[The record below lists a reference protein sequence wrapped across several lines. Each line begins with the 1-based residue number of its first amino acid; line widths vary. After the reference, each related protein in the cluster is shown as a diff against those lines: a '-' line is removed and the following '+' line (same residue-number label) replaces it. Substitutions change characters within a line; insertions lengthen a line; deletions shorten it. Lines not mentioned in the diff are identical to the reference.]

1 MSGVNGNNMFRK
13 VLSKVD
19 DMSSEKIPT
28 FRKSITDRIKYSLKE
43 NVLERVPG
51 HDMLSFE

>member
-13 VLSKVD
+13 ILSKVD
-19 DMSSEKIPT
+19 DISSEKIPT
-28 FRKSITDRIKYSLKE
+28 FRKSIAERMASPLKE
-43 NVLERVPG
+43 NGLERVPG

>member
-13 VLSKVD
+13 ILSKVD
-19 DMSSEKIPT
+19 DISSEKMPT
-28 FRKSITDRIKYSLKE
+28 FRKSIAERMASPLKE
-43 NVLERVPG
+43 NILEKIPG